1 MLFLCPSVNWLNCCS
16 CWLSLCV
23 ICEHWWHASESVP
36 APRGVLKGPLT
47 GWAKRVHCSWPP
59 CGGTGICWILPVF
72 GMHHLHGPFSAA
84 LGLLGLTVW
93 MGLDLLTFF
102 TCMVTGVVWPC

>member
-1 MLFLCPSVNWLNCCS
+1 M
-16 CWLSLCV
+16 
-23 ICEHWWHASESVP
+23 
-36 APRGVLKGPLT
+36 
-47 GWAKRVHCSWPP
+47 
-59 CGGTGICWILPVF
+59 PVF

-84 LGLLGLTVW
+84 LGLLGLTLW